1 MSNFIDTLTF
11 KFLIVSFFVSLM
23 SNSRKNLG
31 RKKIEMKKISNERYL
46 QVTSQSVITGSF
58 RILESFSLFV
68 VQKLLSL
75 YFHLVINNLPI
86 PPISPS

>member
-11 KFLIVSFFVSLM
+11 KFPIVSFFVSLM

-31 RKKIEMKKISNERYL
+31 RKKIEMKKISNERNL

-75 YFHLVINNLPI
+75 YFHLVINNLPM
-86 PPISPS
+86 PPISPG